1 MNKDKSFE
9 PVQIYAGTSLYA
21 GMLQSL
27 FVDAG
32 IESFLKDDLMGTINP
47 WVTEAGG
54 VGAVKVLVSKNN
66 AEKAILIVKEFEENL
81 RESDIS

>member
-1 MNKDKSFE
+1 MSDNKNNN
-9 PVQIYAGTSLYA
+9 PVQVFAGTSLHS

-27 FVDAG
+27 LDDAG

-54 VGAVKVLVSKNN
+54 VGAVKVLVSKRN
-66 AEKAILIVKEFEENL
+66 AARAIQIVKEFEKNL
-81 RESDIS
+81 KNTAD